1 MIRLQRALLLSLVL
15 GSGAALAE
23 QQYISDDLTIW
34 LHSGPTSEHRILGT
48 VVAGD
53 VVDVHEQSTNGKFSR
68 ITDSRGREGWVES
81 KKLTTIPS
89 LRTRVPDLE
98 GTVAGLQQALKA
110 RDSEIASLKGELA
123 AINESGNNHVERL
136 AQLERDKA
144 QLVDQLAAKDKANE
158 LAMFERG
165 AMVAGGGLILGA
177 LMTLIP
183 WRRKRDKR
191 WM

>member
-15 GSGAALAE
+15 SCGAALAE
-23 QQYISDDLTIW
+23 QQYISDDLTTW
-34 LHSGPTSEHRILGT
+34 LHSGPTSDHRILGT

-53 VVDVHEQSTNGKFSR
+53 VVDVHEQAANGKFAR
-68 ITDSRGREGWVES
+68 ITDSRGREGWIDS
-81 KKLTTIPS
+81 KHLTTIPS

-136 AQLERDKA
+136 AQLEHDKA
-144 QLVDQLAAKDKANE
+144 QLVSELAAKDKANE

-165 AMVAGGGLILGA
+165 AMVAGGGLVLGA